1 MKVTIEVQPNMT
13 KAQECAALRA
23 FNDALPADS
32 YLRRWLDGVLPEV
45 ESNIKSDIFP
55 WVTPKD
61 TVAQCAKMV
70 DEAEIMAA
78 KKLQAAAQ
86 QADAKLANTEKLVAE
101 AKRRMLEA
109 AYSL

>member
-1 MKVTIEVQPNMT
+1 M
-13 KAQECAALRA
+13 
-23 FNDALPADS
+23 
-32 YLRRWLDGVLPEV
+32 
-45 ESNIKSDIFP
+45 
-55 WVTPKD
+55 
-61 TVAQCAKMV
+61 AQCAKMV
-70 DEAEIMAA
+70 DEAEILAA